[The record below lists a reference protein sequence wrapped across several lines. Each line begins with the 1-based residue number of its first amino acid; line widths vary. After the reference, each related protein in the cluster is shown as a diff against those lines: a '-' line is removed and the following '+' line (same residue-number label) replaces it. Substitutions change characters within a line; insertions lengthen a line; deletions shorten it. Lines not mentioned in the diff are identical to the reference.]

1 MFTLGSLTFLSPLLL
16 AAVAA
21 IPVIWWLLRVMPP
34 RPRNVKFPGFFLLQ
48 GLSTDV
54 KTASHTPWWLLLLR
68 SIIVLFFI
76 LALAD
81 PVMKLSAGLPGKD
94 GTVLVAI
101 DNGWASAANWT
112 DRADKLQEYIAL
124 AKRASRPVI
133 LLPTA
138 ADAMD
143 GKVHTYGPM
152 DADEAKEWAEHLKP
166 MPWPTSPA
174 EALVPAKEAVE
185 HQNVTYSV
193 YLNDGITPD
202 QKSSD
207 ALMALLQSGGGLTF
221 VTDEKINTPYIL
233 RKKPAKPGELEFTL
247 ERLVAKSAEETLV
260 LSAFAGE
267 GNALDNLSVTFPA
280 GKTTTDIKWELMSEM
295 RNEVSRIALLHPQ
308 MASASYV
315 TDSQWR
321 QHPVGI
327 VTDTTHK
334 ESASFLNEVY
344 YLKRALQANGLPE
357 MENLATLISKPLS
370 AVIMPDTAAM
380 TAGETAQ
387 LGEWVRNGGFLIRF
401 AGPNLAANPDDPLV
415 PVPLRYGQRSMEGA
429 MTWEKPVKLGSIPQ
443 ESPLNGLN
451 VPKDATVTRQVLS
464 NPGPETF
471 DRTWL
476 TLEDGTPLISGG
488 TVGKGVIAL
497 IHTTAGPDWSDFCYT
512 GLYVEALQR
521 MISLS
526 TGIGDYKAEAI
537 LPPLMLMDGFGKLNP
552 PDRKSVAAAV
562 DPQKDFTPS
571 PATPPGLYGDQRQ
584 FRVFNLGDNLSQ
596 MKALT
601 GVPATAATETYAL
614 SGERSLRENFLK
626 AALLLLLL
634 ETILTLWL
642 RGAFPARA
650 SSATAAIV
658 ICLALF
664 SSPAMAQGQVQPAT
678 EADLSSGIY
687 LAYVITGDPDTDALS
702 YNGLRGLMMEIN
714 RRSTIKVKWVQGVD
728 LVSDPLYYYPFLYW
742 PMTGG
747 QGGLSPEAAR
757 QVQNYLGQGGMI
769 MFDTRDQQF
778 AGPGGQVKGGASV
791 GTRKLREITRN
802 IRIPELMTV
811 APGHIF
817 TRSFYLLNTFPGLYS
832 GGQMWVEKEPSLSHD
847 SVTSVII
854 GGNDWAAAWSREP
867 SDRSRFLVQ
876 GGERQREMAY
886 RTGVNIVMAALAGSY
901 KLDQMHLN
909 HILERL
915 RGR

>member
-1 MFTLGSLTFLSPLLL
+1 MFSLGLLTFLSPLLL

-48 GLSTDV
+48 GLTTDV

-68 SIIVLFFI
+68 SLIVLLFI
-76 LALAD
+76 LAMAD
-81 PVMKLSAGLPGKD
+81 PVMRLSAGLPGKD
-94 GTVLVAI
+94 GAVMLAV
-101 DNGWASAANWT
+101 DNGWASAANWPQ
-112 DRADKLQEYIAL
+112 RADKLQEFIGL

-133 LLPTA
+133 FLPTA

-143 GKVHTYGPM
+143 GKLHSYGPM
-152 DADEAKEWAEHLKP
+152 DADEAREWAGHLKP
-166 MPWPTSPA
+166 MPWPANPA
-174 EALVPAKEAVE
+174 EAAKIAADAVE
-185 HQNVTYSV
+185 HQHVTYAV

-202 QKSSD
+202 QKASEE
-207 ALMALLQSGGGLTF
+207 LMESLQRGGGLTF
-221 VTDEKINTPYIL
+221 VSDEKTNTPYIL
-233 RKKPAKPGELEFTL
+233 RKKPAKPGVLEFTL
-247 ERLVAKSAEETLV
+247 ERLAAKPSEETLV

-267 GNALDNLSVTFPA
+267 GNALDNLKFTFPA
-280 GKTTTDIKWELMSEM
+280 GQKETEVKWELMAEM
-295 RNEVSRIALLHPQ
+295 RNEVSRIALQHPQ
-308 MASASYV
+308 MASATYI

-327 VTDTTHK
+327 VTDSTHK

-344 YLKRALQANGLPE
+344 YLKRALQANGVPE
-357 MENLATLISKPLS
+357 MDNLAALISKPLS
-370 AVIMPDTAAM
+370 AVILPDTAAM
-380 TAGETAQ
+380 TAGENAQ
-387 LGEWVRNGGFLIRF
+387 LMEWVRNGGFLIRF

-429 MTWEKPVKLGSIPQ
+429 MTWEKPVKLGGIPQ
-443 ESPLNGLN
+443 ESPLNGLS

-537 LPPLMLMDGFGKLNP
+537 LPPLMVEDGFGKLNP
-552 PDRKSVAAAV
+552 PDRKSVASAV
-562 DPQKDFTPS
+562 DPLKDFTPS
-571 PATPPGLYGDQRQ
+571 PFTPPGLYGDQRQ
-584 FRVFNLGDNLSQ
+584 FQVFNLGDHLSP
-596 MKALT
+596 MRAISGVAT
-601 GVPATAATETYAL
+601 GASSETYEL
-614 SGERSLRENFLK
+614 SGEKSLRPDFLK
-626 AALLLLLL
+626 LALLLLLL
-634 ETILTLWL
+634 ETVLTLWL

-650 SSATAAIV
+650 RSVAAAAF

-664 SSPAMAQGQVQPAT
+664 SHPAKAQEAT
-678 EADLSSGIY
+678 ESDLASSLY
-687 LAYVITGDPDTDALS
+687 LAYVITGDADTDQLS
-702 YNGLRGLMMEIN
+702 YNGLKGLMLVLN
-714 RRSTIKVKWVQGVD
+714 TRTTVKVKGVRGVD
-728 LVSDPLYYYPFLYW
+728 LVADPLYYYPFLYW

-747 QGGLSPEAAR
+747 QAALSPEAAR

-778 AGPGGQVKGGASV
+778 AGPSGKVSGTST

-811 APGHIF
+811 SPGHIF
-817 TRSFYLLNTFPGLYS
+817 TRSFYLLDTFPGLYS
-832 GGQMWVEKEPSLSHD
+832 GGQLWVEKEPSLSHD

-867 SDRSRFLVQ
+867 GDRSRFLVQ
-876 GGERQREMAY
+876 GGEQAREMSY

-901 KLDQMHLN
+901 KLDQMHLD

-915 RGR
+915 RR